1 MTRYK
6 KIHVFSA
13 QKRGKPWLP
22 EHIAPAKFIAE
33 LDHNIQYFFEEVN
46 SFMRILFKIIA
57 QRPSRSQFVTLD
69 NSGDI

>member
-1 MTRYK
+1 MRYK

-33 LDHNIQYFFEEVN
+33 LDHNIQYFFAEVN
-46 SFMRILFKIIA
+46 SFMR
-57 QRPSRSQFVTLD
+57 TLLEMRKT
-69 NSGDI
+69 NEKGEIHPYSLECR

>member
-33 LDHNIQYFFEEVN
+33 LDHNIQYFFAEVN
-46 SFMRILFKIIA
+46 SFMGTLLKMRK
-57 QRPSRSQFVTLD
+57 SGEKGNSQPCTLEYR
-69 NSGDI
+69 

>member
-33 LDHNIQYFFEEVN
+33 LDHNIQYFFAEVN
-46 SFMRILFKIIA
+46 SIMRTLLEMRKSGEKGKIHPYSLEC
-57 QRPSRSQFVTLD
+57 R
-69 NSGDI
+69 